1 MLACCVQA
9 LAAEKEAIAHEKEME
24 VARLRAMQ
32 EKQADHQS
40 EQDELRARRYQ
51 VSWAGWLPACWC
63 VASEASFFV
72 WQVWWLTCS
81 MTHSIQSGIRLS
93 QVVRKDCMIAPCF
106 TLTIAVTG
114 NFIQKSKA
122 AALHPLCSEP

>member
-1 MLACCVQA
+1 MAASPVRAVVIAGCTYIELLHGSACSAVSSSRVGYACQTVIPVLPCSAAIASVCDNALSIWLPLQA

-51 VSWAGWLPACWC
+51 VGSPEAMIIPAELQDCWL
-63 VASEASFFV
+63 S
-72 WQVWWLTCS
+72 
-81 MTHSIQSGIRLS
+81 
-93 QVVRKDCMIAPCF
+93 
-106 TLTIAVTG
+106 
-114 NFIQKSKA
+114 
-122 AALHPLCSEP
+122 